1 METGVFPSS
10 WKRQRLVLLPKPGKP
25 PDEPSSYRPLSA
37 FLRRDIPVEALDIM
51 FASLA
56 KSTLKQYCS
65 ALKQWIEFCETKPIP
80 YSDTSSFNVL
90 TFLSDRFKNGASY
103 STLKTMRSAL
113 SLISSNKVGE
123 LSYVS
128 RFMKGVYKLRPTKP
142 KYEFTWDTSIVLNKL
157 ETIDCTD
164 IKILTYKTIM
174 LLALGTAQR
183 AQTLSLI
190 KLSNITPVARGLEI
204 RIPDIIKTSASERN
218 QPLLQI
224 PFFPEKPGV
233 CIASSLIEYINRTKN
248 IRSGR
253 DKLFISLCKPYKEVS
268 SETISRWI
276 KDC

>member
-1 METGVFPSS
+1 
-10 WKRQRLVLLPKPGKP
+10 
-25 PDEPSSYRPLSA
+25 
-37 FLRRDIPVEALDIM
+37 M

-224 PFFPEKPGV
+224 PFFPEKPGDILRV
-233 CIASSLIEYINRTKN
+233 IRLVLKLKRVAVDLDTIRRRMAGFSKKSEMFANRYKRP
-248 IRSGR
+248 IRSDGF
-253 DKLFISLCKPYKEVS
+253 DFAVNIL
-268 SETISRWI
+268 
-276 KDC
+276 KD